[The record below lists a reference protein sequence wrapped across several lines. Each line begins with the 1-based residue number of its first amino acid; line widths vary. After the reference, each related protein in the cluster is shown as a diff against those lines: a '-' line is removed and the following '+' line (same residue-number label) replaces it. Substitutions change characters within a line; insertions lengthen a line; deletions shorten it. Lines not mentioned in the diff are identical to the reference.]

1 MKEGGNHNFRYLLTA
16 VELAQLVGADASEV
30 RSSFDAQHLIPL
42 GGNKKGVGPAAV
54 RQYLSRLGF
63 VYTFKV
69 IAHINM
75 RGGIGKTT
83 STITAATRACQ
94 YGFKTCIIDLD
105 PQGSSS
111 LALDQL
117 PGEEDPI
124 FYDVWQNPGE
134 LTMGS
139 IRKIQEHLYILPSS
153 LENAL
158 LDASLINPSSQ
169 KRAVHGVCDV
179 LKTNGFDAVFVDCPP
194 SLGIA
199 VISTIC
205 AADIIVIPV
214 HSDAFSFK
222 GLEITL
228 KEIDS
233 ICETFGLQR
242 PLIRI
247 LYTKFD
253 RREKIAAEGLRR
265 LTSEY
270 GAYFIPKVIRTSTDF
285 SQGLARRETI
295 FASFKKSQ
303 AKEDYDY
310 YARHILGL
318 ELFADGR

>member
-1 MKEGGNHNFRYLLTA
+1 MREEVKHNFRYLIS
-16 VELAQLVGADASEV
+16 VDELGRLLGNDGNEV
-30 RSSFDAQHLIPL
+30 RRFFDAQHLIPL
-42 GGNKKGVGPAAV
+42 GGNKNGIVPAAV
-54 RQYLSRLGF
+54 RQYLSHLGF
-63 VYTFKV
+63 TYTFKV

-83 STITAATRACQ
+83 STVTAATRACQ

-111 LALDQL
+111 LALDKL
-117 PGEEDPI
+117 PVEEDPI

-134 LTMGS
+134 MTMGS

-169 KRAVHGVCDV
+169 KRAVQGVCSE
-179 LKTNGFDAVFVDCPP
+179 LKAKGFDAVFIDCPP

-199 VISTIC
+199 VISAIC

-222 GLEITL
+222 GLELTL

-233 ICETFGLQR
+233 ICKTFGLKH

-253 RREKIAAEGLRR
+253 RREKIASECLRR
-265 LTSEY
+265 LSSEY

-285 SQGLARRETI
+285 SRALALRETV
-295 FASFKKSQ
+295 FASYKKSQ
-303 AKEDYDY
+303 AREDYDY
-310 YARHILGL
+310 YVRHILGL
-318 ELFADGR
+318 EGIADGR